1 MNAHVLSDAQAIQRR
16 NDQKATTRTCR
27 SPKESGIESIFLTQG
42 KPELPEPILVKLT
55 SNQLLQV
62 LGIPIWGVGNIPC
75 DIHRWI
81 ENDEDVASIIHT
93 ARHGYAQKVQMA

>member
-1 MNAHVLSDAQAIQRR
+1 M
-16 NDQKATTRTCR
+16 
-27 SPKESGIESIFLTQG
+27 
-42 KPELPEPILVKLT
+42 KLT

-62 LGIPIWGVGNIPC
+62 LGITIWGVGNIPC

-93 ARHGYAQKVQMA
+93 TQHAYAKKVQMA